1 MAMTPPRPD
10 PRVRAAHQLPDQ
22 LSTGELGRQAFD
34 ETKELV
40 RLEIALAREDLRSEL
55 QRVKTAAIL
64 LGLAG
69 ALAIVALAI
78 FDVAV
83 VIALGTT
90 VTAALSVAFIVV
102 AEVAVLGFIG
112 YRMLPKAPLARTR
125 ERLASDVRELKE
137 HVVR

>member
-1 MAMTPPRPD
+1 MHQPPD
-10 PRVRAAHQLPDQ
+10 D
-22 LSTGELGRQAFD
+22 LSTRELGQQAFD

-55 QRVKTAAIL
+55 RQAKTAAIL
-64 LGLAG
+64 LGIAG

-83 VIALGTT
+83 VIALGNT

-112 YRMLPKAPLARTR
+112 YRKLPKAPLARTR

>member
-1 MAMTPPRPD
+1 VHQAPD
-10 PRVRAAHQLPDQ
+10 D
-22 LSTGELGRQAFD
+22 LSTRELGRQAFD

-55 QRVKTAAIL
+55 QQAKTAAIL
-64 LGLAG
+64 LGVAG
-69 ALAIVALAI
+69 ALAIVALAS
-78 FDVAV
+78 FAAAV
-83 VIALGTT
+83 VIALGNT

-102 AEVAVLGFIG
+102 AQVAVLGFMG
-112 YRMLPKAPLARTR
+112 YRKIPKAPLARTR

>member
-1 MAMTPPRPD
+1 
-10 PRVRAAHQLPDQ
+10 
-22 LSTGELGRQAFD
+22 
-34 ETKELV
+34 
-40 RLEIALAREDLRSEL
+40 
-55 QRVKTAAIL
+55 VKTAAIL